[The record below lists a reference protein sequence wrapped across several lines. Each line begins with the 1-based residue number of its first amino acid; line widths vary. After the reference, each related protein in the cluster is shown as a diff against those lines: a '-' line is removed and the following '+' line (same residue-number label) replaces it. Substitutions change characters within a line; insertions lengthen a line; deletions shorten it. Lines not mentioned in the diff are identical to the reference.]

1 MLKSVAS
8 SNPDAERSKA
18 EYAAWRDK
26 DKASFEALAS
36 GEDPQLLVADP
47 EDHLPRPEACPVG
60 AGAPPKSQRALYPRS
75 LAGTVKHRSTVV
87 LPRPGLEMRK
97 CNLSQRKERRKTF
110 GGLVLECIEADVCK
124 YMQV

>member
-1 MLKSVAS
+1 MQLDQIGFLFQQAMLKSVAS

-47 EDHLPRPEACPVG
+47 EDHLPGPEPGPICTG
-60 AGAPPKSQRALYPRS
+60 AAP
-75 LAGTVKHRSTVV
+75 
-87 LPRPGLEMRK
+87 
-97 CNLSQRKERRKTF
+97 
-110 GGLVLECIEADVCK
+110 ECEHATW
-124 YMQV
+124 